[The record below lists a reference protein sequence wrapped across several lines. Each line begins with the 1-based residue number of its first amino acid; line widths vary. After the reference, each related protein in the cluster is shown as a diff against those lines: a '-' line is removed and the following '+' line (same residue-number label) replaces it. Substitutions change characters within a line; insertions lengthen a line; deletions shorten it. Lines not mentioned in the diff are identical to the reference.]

1 MAKINFDKKYNN
13 QENHLNQADENGWPD
28 WDNESGVNV
37 QEFIKSQLEN
47 SIVDV
52 NFEQGSDP
60 KIQGIN
66 AFGQVVSEV
75 KAVIAEPVY
84 AYEIKI
90 KKVNIGSFEFLD
102 SDALTTIELNYN
114 PDLRATATLQI
125 YTIQTI
131 AGDASYIR
139 EARTVNLYWIDQ
151 TGSKQLLYGH
161 IDNQV
166 VNSCLEGQTVTIDI
180 TPMFKQGFSNL
191 RLIAELVDE
200 KANGT
205 KNAFKAN
212 TNSIDN
218 GIPFYETQII
228 LSAPTSPLSVSTTEN
243 ANAFV
248 LNISGI
254 SDNYSDYELQ
264 YYEYDPNVANV
275 FCKAQTPITLDS
287 ASQVSLL
294 LSKGT
299 HYIYA
304 RVKKKNDVIIQNIPV
319 TVASDWI
326 QLNLL
331 VQTSAT
337 SNNEGTAIIT
347 DIPQSLTNCN
357 STKLYRI
364 CTTDKRSC
372 NLTVSAYLATTNQNI
387 SSEEN
392 LFNRLDINLLSTD
405 EGIDKSYYTYIELE
419 NINSFNNQRFARFA
433 TTDANGET
441 TYIPQ
446 FSVSGTTVSANLN
459 FVLQITQPV
468 TNLQNQF
475 NYDTTSTPILNF
487 SQIARGNVFDSQI
500 INPNLSSADGWST
513 DQDANG
519 ATYTVFKASP
529 TKLGLFVKEQDG
541 EIVANPLLIK
551 NNSGNS
557 LLGTNQNFS
566 IEIMLKSE
574 YINDMNDEIMSIG
587 NIRFYP
593 GYLGV
598 YNETTG
604 EIDEDS
610 RADYEREKPT
620 HIIITYTQNYRPSTY
635 STLYDSLLSN
645 YSTQGATYNCL
656 KIYVNGTINRE
667 VMVNPSQL
675 MKDGKFEW
683 QVNPKNSN
691 VLFYIFRTYETA
703 LNYNQLKKNYI
714 SSRLYLSEKEIYYN
728 NNNILFTPED
738 GFADK
743 VGQISLRKCLDKY
756 NVLLV
761 AQKAGDQPDNI
772 NFTDRPLYWNNKDQ
786 SIKATLLV
794 RYKSEENKP
803 YSGKLYGGSLKAQG
817 SSAKKYLVHNTS
829 YSKFKFV
836 PEYNADST
844 LNPSFAKP
852 ENTGQSFYKMPPYE
866 SSDANGNS
874 IKIIPQQKIKKLVG
888 KVNYA
893 SSMQSHKQ
901 GACKLYNDVFEA
913 LYGSSSL
920 NGGRKAVLEEAFL
933 YFFVTT
939 DDLANI
945 AWTDDVIDSATFVGF
960 QTWGSAK
967 GDEESWGYDK
977 NLTPEYLLFEGAD
990 NQSMGA
996 NFKVPWAA
1004 MQRWSDVEL
1013 DSNDRVPTTYSPT
1026 VQQRTAAVTDGD
1038 CNTGLI
1044 IKEETILYQTSKAD
1058 ALDVD
1063 FGFGTYKSAKLK
1075 EGSETEYEDSD
1086 YCYFKPKVIANTL
1099 PKFVEL
1105 YNLLYLF
1112 DYSNYIDIPTSG
1124 ANYAG
1129 AWTDIWKST
1138 GSNNNQFHADCTTIG
1153 YYYKLVIPYN
1163 ATVYIKNSPTSEVA
1177 RQGDVYRWDTYEAR
1191 WVPAGTH
1198 YDNNSWRTLNV
1209 IDFYKRLYQIRTG
1222 AELNRNTLGLKIETS
1237 IKDLFVNYSQHFTA
1251 VSGNTFVYFQGGFAN
1266 DVYTPESANLITFK
1280 LALADLFKAT
1290 CEKYLDVNDFK
1301 FHQGFIRYVSGTDN
1315 RAKNTYFKIQGNLY
1329 EEHYDYTLASEI
1341 SNNVDYYKSDGTK
1354 LINNNDGTLKEFE
1367 DSSENYLGEFYTKSE
1382 VSYVKKSEQNP
1393 NVNKVVCKQDDLDTI
1408 FATDNNGQQNKPYSL
1423 LEPPYNH
1430 DTEELWGDMR
1440 SALFYNFDIT
1450 YSNDIIVTLGQIIN
1464 RATPNSI
1471 KFTDSKSLIKKYF
1484 LNIQES
1490 LPAIAYNHTAE
1501 IYYETAQS
1509 LYQGS
1514 GLTNYGQNS
1523 GLRTIEEKTFNN
1535 NSVAYPLSLSHG
1547 SCYESEIQFL
1557 TDRFKFLNTMCNA
1570 GNTSDNTMSLITG
1583 TGASGSTIT
1592 FKGKAS
1598 YTQYLYPSF
1607 GDGSKSIVQNY
1618 EDIRG
1623 FTYDSIIPSLYNVT
1637 TNPNITILEQ
1647 AVPNNK
1653 YDFELLIQQTVT
1665 GASISQTESYKTIE
1679 ITGGLDRLKDLV
1691 AFPNASEVIVDGVYE
1706 KVIIDE
1712 DREIDKLTNVNVA
1725 NYTLNITDTVVK
1737 DKLPCIQKLKLVNVR
1752 NTQTNAKLD
1761 FRGCDRLSDLDLTG
1775 CSGFTTINLPTSN
1788 TLTKVI
1794 LPSSLTSLTMD
1805 YYPNLTSENFNFD
1818 SNEVNLTNLIIDCR
1832 NQSELINKLLN
1843 LCDADTSVELNTNSS
1858 SDLLT
1863 IKLPK
1868 ITLNKICDRSNI
1880 IVTGN
1885 LKIEVIDPETGNQT
1899 AITYDE
1905 KVMYANKWGDVDS
1918 DSNKIQLIYTIIPM
1932 TQANTTISQIA
1943 QLENSDFAPVQL
1955 ETPGN
1960 NFRIVN
1966 NLPSIEYSIVS
1977 SSIQGLASID
1987 RNSGFITLNSEN
1999 NGIIHVQVKVNTTL
2013 TSFTCNSRTGNAQYT
2028 EITLGFRVPRMGDYA
2043 YADGTFSQTYDSS
2056 RTIVG
2061 IVISS
2066 VGTSATG
2073 YDSGEVSSSYQVVN
2087 DTRST
2092 EFDVLICSKEFVS
2105 ATQDGME
2112 IKSFK
2117 MGPDSY
2123 AVSQY
2128 TSVNDSY
2135 SVSQYDIDSQTA
2147 LRRLLGYMNDS
2158 ETDTTTHQPSRDQY
2172 AAANSSYIMSGQI
2185 TYQSSVK
2192 IPVKYYSGEDVTLA
2206 YVNKAISNI
2215 QTLRNDNF
2223 AKINEIVTGP
2233 IDEQTI
2239 EEVSNKLANFSQSEK
2254 YVKNDVTNDSLIPPM
2269 IGIYDSILYPAYFQT
2284 YNWEPKVRDNEVLN
2298 VNYRKHN
2305 WYVPSNMELNWLI
2318 FLKVRSNYNG
2328 ESNSAALWSDYS
2340 FDPDNRD
2347 SIYGIFTT
2355 KVSSWPTLQTSQVTS
2370 CDVNWTTDI
2379 TPYSLVY
2386 NQVSLNGYNSCEPN
2400 WQAQLEWVYYY
2411 CNSNAYVKRNEA
2423 RNIIPFCR
2431 IKVSK
2436 K

>member
-1 MAKINFDKKYNN
+1 MAKIKFDNKYNN
-13 QENHLNQADENGWPD
+13 PENHLNQADKNGWPD
-28 WDNESGVNV
+28 WDDESGVNV

-84 AYEIKI
+84 AYDIKI

-114 PDLRATATLQI
+114 PDLRATATIQI

-131 AGDASYIR
+131 AGDESYIR

-161 IDNQV
+161 VDNQV

-200 KANGT
+200 KASGT

-264 YYEYDPNVANV
+264 YYEYDPAIANV
-275 FCKAQTPITLDS
+275 FCKAQTPISLSS

-433 TTDANGET
+433 ITDANGET

-459 FVLQITQPV
+459 FVLQITQPI

-513 DQDANG
+513 DQDVNG

-529 TKLGLFVKEQDG
+529 TELGLFVKEQDG
-541 EIVANPLLIK
+541 EIVANPLMIK

-598 YNETTG
+598 YNETTR

-761 AQKAGDQPDNI
+761 AQKASDQPDNV

-817 SSAKKYLVHNTS
+817 SSAKKYLMHNTS

-874 IKIIPQQKIKKLVG
+874 IKITPEQKIKKLVG

-913 LYGSSSL
+913 LYGNVSL
-920 NGGRKAVLEEAFL
+920 NGGRKTVLEEAFL

-1013 DSNDRVPTTYSPT
+1013 NSDGRVPTTYSPT

-1063 FGFGTYKSAKLK
+1063 FGFETYKSAKLK

-1112 DYSNYIDIPTSG
+1112 DYSNYIDIPTDG
-1124 ANYAG
+1124 ANYTG

-1138 GSNNNQFHADCTTIG
+1138 GPNNNQFHADCSQID

-1163 ATVYIKNSPTSEVA
+1163 ATVYINNSPTSEVA
-1177 RQGDVYRWDTYEAR
+1177 SQGDVYRWDTYEAR

-1251 VSGNTFVYFQGGFAN
+1251 ISGNTFVYFQGGFAN
-1266 DVYTPESANLITFK
+1266 DVYTPGSANLITFK

-1290 CEKYLDVNDFK
+1290 CEKYLDVDDFK

-1341 SNNVDYYKSDGTK
+1341 SNNVDYYKSDGSK

-1490 LPAIAYNHTAE
+1490 FPAIAYNHTAE

-1570 GNTSDNTMSLITG
+1570 GSTSDNTMSLITG

-1607 GDGSKSIVQNY
+1607 GNGSKSIVQNY
-1618 EDIRG
+1618 ENIRG
-1623 FTYDSIIPSLYNVT
+1623 FTYDSIIPSLYDVN

-1712 DREIDKLTNVNVA
+1712 DREIDKLTDVNVA

-1788 TLTKVI
+1788 TLTNVI

-1818 SNEVNLTNLIIDCR
+1818 SDEVNLTSLIIDCR
-1832 NQSELINKLLN
+1832 NQSELIDKLLSFCSN
-1843 LCDADTSVELNTNSS
+1843 ETALELRTN

-1863 IKLPK
+1863 IKIPK
-1868 ITLNKICDRSNI
+1868 STIDKICSKSNLT
-1880 IVTGN
+1880 VTGK
-1885 LKIEVIDPETGNQT
+1885 LIIEIIDPETNELYAITLSDKNKYVKAWGNIDTINNSINSQLLYKQVPITVLNIKANNTVGPVENTEINTLDAIGGSIVGNTVQIVTDQITNTSRLNITYSLAPDSPKKTATFSNNTNSVIFTESGVYYITMQAVVLNTNNQPLTVYCSPNYCSVHVGFRAPEIGDYAYSDGTFANFIEENKTIVGLVIYSVLDPSTNEYDVRVVSNT
-1899 AITYDE
+1899 AITAVDKTLQRNASTIFTGLKDQSTNQHPSDLINRGKTQYHVQELANSYGRKTSAYTSPEEYSSQSGKITFSLSDTIE
-1905 KVMYANKWGDVDS
+1905 QPTNLSCGLPITAFYKKQADAMYAVFKG
-1918 DSNKIQLIYTIIPM
+1918 
-1932 TQANTTISQIA
+1932 
-1943 QLENSDFAPVQL
+1943 
-1955 ETPGN
+1955 
-1960 NFRIVN
+1960 
-1966 NLPSIEYSIVS
+1966 
-1977 SSIQGLASID
+1977 
-1987 RNSGFITLNSEN
+1987 
-1999 NGIIHVQVKVNTTL
+1999 VNTTL
-2013 TSFTCNSRTGNAQYT
+2013 T
-2028 EITLGFRVPRMGDYA
+2028 
-2043 YADGTFSQTYDSS
+2043 ADNIETA
-2056 RTIVG
+2056 I
-2061 IVISS
+2061 
-2066 VGTSATG
+2066 
-2073 YDSGEVSSSYQVVN
+2073 
-2087 DTRST
+2087 T
-2092 EFDVLICSKEFVS
+2092 EF
-2105 ATQDGME
+2105 
-2112 IKSFK
+2112 
-2117 MGPDSY
+2117 
-2123 AVSQY
+2123 
-2128 TSVNDSY
+2128 
-2135 SVSQYDIDSQTA
+2135 
-2147 LRRLLGYMNDS
+2147 
-2158 ETDTTTHQPSRDQY
+2158 
-2172 AAANSSYIMSGQI
+2172 AN
-2185 TYQSSVK
+2185 
-2192 IPVKYYSGEDVTLA
+2192 
-2206 YVNKAISNI
+2206 IS
-2215 QTLRNDNF
+2215 
-2223 AKINEIVTGP
+2223 
-2233 IDEQTI
+2233 
-2239 EEVSNKLANFSQSEK
+2239 
-2254 YVKNDVTNDSLIPPM
+2254 
-2269 IGIYDSILYPAYFQT
+2269 YDSIVYDRNYPYGGYYALLNPAYTKT
-2284 YNWEPKVRDNEVLN
+2284 YLFEPDNLVPIKKNNQFITHPYSRNHWYIPTADEIKLVILYRIISAKVVAGQESYARWNSNEWRSDAQLKDLGTKAKYAIFNNGNADLPILN
-2298 VNYRKHN
+2298 VGSYITCNKNNGTTYLT
-2305 WYVPSNMELNWLI
+2305 YGAY
-2318 FLKVRSNYNG
+2318 SNYNNYADDIG
-2328 ESNSAALWSDYS
+2328 WHYSYSDWYYYVDNHVFADYS
-2340 FDPDNRD
+2340 LDKIVPFC
-2347 SIYGIFTT
+2347 
-2355 KVSSWPTLQTSQVTS
+2355 KVLVS
-2370 CDVNWTTDI
+2370 NNNGKTDI
-2379 TPYSLVY
+2379 RAY
-2386 NQVSLNGYNSCEPN
+2386 EP
-2400 WQAQLEWVYYY
+2400 
-2411 CNSNAYVKRNEA
+2411 
-2423 RNIIPFCR
+2423 
-2431 IKVSK
+2431 
-2436 K
+2436 